1 MKILMKSCFDI
12 STVKSEFVFQNPDFF
27 DHYFVD
33 YDLAMPMQLYLY
45 ECNGQDIDNV
55 FSWNPNDK
63 QWWITGWNPKYVN
76 KVDVKKTVSVG
87 CVDFVGH
94 EDMYNA
100 LKANI
105 SNQKKIKDYM
115 IFDDRSVKAWLCWNG
130 VN

>member
-1 MKILMKSCFDI
+1 MSQD
-12 STVKSEFVFQNPDFF
+12 PDFF

-55 FSWNPNDK
+55 FSWNHNDK

-87 CVDFVGH
+87 YVDFVGH
-94 EDMYNA
+94 KDMYNA

-105 SNQKKIKDYM
+105 SNQKKSKI
-115 IFDDRSVKAWLCWNG
+115 I
-130 VN
+130 